1 MKTFFLIHGS
11 YGSPENNWFPW
22 LKDEL
27 ENAGHKVYV
36 PRFPT
41 PNGQSLDK
49 WMNIFLE
56 FDKYIDD
63 DTIFIG
69 HSLGSA
75 FIFSILEKYK
85 AKAAFLVSGFIGLL
99 GLKEFDPINQTISD
113 KDFDWEIIKENC
125 KNFFIFHSE
134 NDPYVPLS
142 KGNEIAGLVGGDFM
156 LVENAGH
163 FNETAGYKR
172 FDLLLEKI
180 KLYVD

>member
-1 MKTFFLIHGS
+1 M
-11 YGSPENNWFPW
+11 
-22 LKDEL
+22 
-27 ENAGHKVYV
+27 
-36 PRFPT
+36 
-41 PNGQSLDK
+41 
-49 WMNIFLE
+49 
-56 FDKYIDD
+56 
-63 DTIFIG
+63 
-69 HSLGSA
+69 
-75 FIFSILEKYK
+75 
-85 AKAAFLVSGFIGLL
+85 
-99 GLKEFDPINQTISD
+99 KEFDPINQTISD